1 MSLSDNWL
9 RAINGKPYL
18 EKPELADRDGLSVR
32 ITLAGTITWQYRFRI
47 DNPSGCL
54 TFGLY
59 PDLGLADACKLVPA

>member
-32 ITLAGTITWQYRFRI
+32 ITPAGTITWQYRFRI
-47 DNPSGCL
+47 DNP
-54 TFGLY
+54 TRI
-59 PDLGLADACKLVPA
+59 